1 MEREKLLA
9 LLGQVQNG
17 EVSPEEALSRLRLA
31 PFEDSGYAK
40 VDHHRALRQGAAE
53 VIYGRSKTPEQI
65 LGIAKSMICLLYTS
79 YSVKSS
85 GAEMAVISS

>member
-31 PFEDSGYAK
+31 PFEDLGYAK
-40 VDHHRALRQGAAE
+40 VDHHRALRQG
-53 VIYGRSKTPEQI
+53 VRRSFRGKPE
-65 LGIAKSMICLLYTS
+65 A
-79 YSVKSS
+79 
-85 GAEMAVISS
+85 